1 MYLETIDEKAFRSFL
16 SNPAISVLDGNV
28 LDKHHNSDFYR
39 FVRVPL
45 SDGEHSVEA
54 LFGQMC
60 SNYPTSMQ
68 FMKRTPGSTLIF
80 RKLIPN
86 TASSLRAAAAK
97 PEPQQTA

>member
-28 LDKHHNSDFYR
+28 LDKHHNSNFYR

-60 SNYPTSMQ
+60 SNYPTSIRQTWMRHAMLLT
-68 FMKRTPGSTLIF
+68 FTTSTTIWMME
-80 RKLIPN
+80 
-86 TASSLRAAAAK
+86 TASW
-97 PEPQQTA
+97 

>member
-54 LFGQMC
+54 LFGKC
-60 SNYPTSMQ
+60 AVT
-68 FMKRTPGSTLIF
+68 
-80 RKLIPN
+80 IPP
-86 TASSLRAAAAK
+86 A
-97 PEPQQTA
+97 